1 MVIGASEV
9 YYARRPAAG
18 EADLE
23 RVRSAGS

>member
-1 MVIGASEV
+1 MVIGASGV
-9 YYARRPAAG
+9 YYARRLAAG